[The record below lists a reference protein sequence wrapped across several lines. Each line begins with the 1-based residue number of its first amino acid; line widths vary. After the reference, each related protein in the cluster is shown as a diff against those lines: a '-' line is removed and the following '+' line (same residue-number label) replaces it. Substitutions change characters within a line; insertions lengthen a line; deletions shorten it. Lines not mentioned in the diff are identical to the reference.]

1 MAITEECIIPGDWT
15 NRQEGLPGALA
26 PPANNSGRANGSILS
41 LVNRAVKSNI
51 FMRVCQHPLSMRTW
65 LKWTGPTVFCAIC
78 REFETKWI
86 NKSTGIGCCKY
97 CHVEQRGYTEPVPEY
112 LKELIPLE

>member
-1 MAITEECIIPGDWT
+1 MPASIEECIIPDAWA

-51 FMRVCQHPLSMRTW
+51 FMRECQRPFFHENLVQMEWAHRVLWNLSRVRDKVDKQKLGNW
-65 LKWTGPTVFCAIC
+65 LLQVLP
-78 REFETKWI
+78 R
-86 NKSTGIGCCKY
+86 
-97 CHVEQRGYTEPVPEY
+97 
-112 LKELIPLE
+112 